1 MKLSA
6 EVGSRTMTIIGIDCA
21 TIASKTGLTLA
32 EYDEAILRIKD
43 CRIADSKVPVAEQ
56 IYGWIQTAERAL
68 LAMDAPLGWPSPMG
82 RALAEHKAGA
92 PIAIK
97 ANDLF
102 RRYTDE
108 VVRRTP
114 GKSPLEVGADRIART
129 ARTALSF
136 LADLGVLVGKSIP
149 LAWKARIDRG
159 IYAIEV
165 YPAGTLRVHQRMGT
179 VVGSAN
185 TDEKKRSLLNK
196 MSESGTLRF
205 ENEKDTAIA
214 NEHVLDSVLCAA
226 SAVEF
231 LEERV
236 IFPRTEN
243 ERDLAQKEGW
253 IWVRDAAGSERNTQR
268 VLGLR
273 CPN

>member
-1 MKLSA
+1 
-6 EVGSRTMTIIGIDCA
+6 
-21 TIASKTGLTLA
+21 
-32 EYDEAILRIKD
+32 
-43 CRIADSKVPVAEQ
+43 
-56 IYGWIQTAERAL
+56 
-68 LAMDAPLGWPSPMG
+68 
-82 RALAEHKAGA
+82 
-92 PIAIK
+92 
-97 ANDLF
+97 
-102 RRYTDE
+102 
-108 VVRRTP
+108 
-114 GKSPLEVGADRIART
+114 
-129 ARTALSF
+129 
-136 LADLGVLVGKSIP
+136 
-149 LAWKARIDRG
+149 
-159 IYAIEV
+159 
-165 YPAGTLRVHQRMGT
+165 MGT